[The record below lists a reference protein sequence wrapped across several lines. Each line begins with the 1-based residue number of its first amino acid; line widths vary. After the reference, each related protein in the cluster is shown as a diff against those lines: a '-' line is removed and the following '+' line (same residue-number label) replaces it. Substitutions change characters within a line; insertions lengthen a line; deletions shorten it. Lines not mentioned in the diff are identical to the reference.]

1 MRSRFLSHAVVVTLI
16 ATLGLTGCKNFHWP
30 WQKKTGASAASPAGQ
45 PPPLGEGAGIPSGE
59 RPIVT
64 GELTHGQFAPVY
76 FDFDSVKIRPERSGQ
91 AGSSGRRVEGVNPS
105 TKLVIEGHCDE
116 RGTAEYNRAL
126 GERRAQVAR
135 EKLVALGVG
144 AGRITT
150 ISYGKDKPADPGHDE
165 TAWAKNRRC
174 EFVVVKE

>member
-1 MRSRFLSHAVVVTLI
+1 MRSRFLSRAVVVTLI

-30 WQKKTGASAASPAGQ
+30 WQKRTGASAASPVGQ
-45 PPPLGEGAGIPSGE
+45 PPPLVEGAGIPSGE

-76 FDFDSVKIRPERSGQ
+76 FDFDSGKIRPSEVAKLEAVAAALKGNS
-91 AGSSGRRVEGVNPS
+91 N
-105 TKLVIEGHCDE
+105 KLVIEGHCDE

-174 EFVVVKE
+174 EFAVVKE

>member
-30 WQKKTGASAASPAGQ
+30 WQKKTPAPAAQQ

-59 RPIVT
+59 RPIIT
-64 GELTHGQFAPVY
+64 GELTHGQFPPVY
-76 FDFDSVKIRPERSGQ
+76 FDFDSVKIRPSEVAKLEAVAAALKGNS
-91 AGSSGRRVEGVNPS
+91 N
-105 TKLVIEGHCDE
+105 KLVIEGYCDE

-126 GERRAQVAR
+126 GERRAEAAR
-135 EKLVALGVG
+135 EKLVALGV
-144 AGRITT
+144 AASRITT
-150 ISYGKDKPADPGHDE
+150 ISYGRDRPADLGHDE

-174 EFVVVKE
+174 EFSIVKE

>member
-16 ATLGLTGCKNFHWP
+16 ATLGLTGCKSP
-30 WQKKTGASAASPAGQ
+30 SKKKTSRTETQ
-45 PPPLGEGAGIPSGE
+45 PPPLEEGVGIPSGE

-76 FDFDSVKIRPERSGQ
+76 FDFDSVKIRPSEVAKLEAVAAALKGNS
-91 AGSSGRRVEGVNPS
+91 N
-105 TKLVIEGHCDE
+105 KLVIEGYCDE

-126 GERRAQVAR
+126 GERRAEAAR
-135 EKLVALGVG
+135 EKLVALGV
-144 AGRITT
+144 AASRITT
-150 ISYGKDKPADPGHDE
+150 ISYGRDKPADLGHDE

-174 EFVVVKE
+174 EFSIVKE

>member
-1 MRSRFLSHAVVVTLI
+1 
-16 ATLGLTGCKNFHWP
+16 
-30 WQKKTGASAASPAGQ
+30 
-45 PPPLGEGAGIPSGE
+45 
-59 RPIVT
+59 
-64 GELTHGQFAPVY
+64 LTHGQFVPVY
-76 FDFDSVKIRPERSGQ
+76 FDFDSGKFRPSEVAKLEAVAAALKGNS
-91 AGSSGRRVEGVNPS
+91 N
-105 TKLVIEGHCDE
+105 KLVIEGHCDE

>member
-16 ATLGLTGCKNFHWP
+16 ATLGLTGCRNFHWP

-45 PPPLGEGAGIPSGE
+45 PPPLAEGAGIPSGE

-76 FDFDSVKIRPERSGQ
+76 FDFDSGKIRPSEVAKLEAVAAALKGNS
-91 AGSSGRRVEGVNPS
+91 N
-105 TKLVIEGHCDE
+105 KLVIEGHCDE

-174 EFVVVKE
+174 EFAVVKE

>member
-1 MRSRFLSHAVVVTLI
+1 MRSKLLSYAVVVTLI
-16 ATLGLTGCKNFHWP
+16 GTLGLTGCKNP
-30 WQKKTGASAASPAGQ
+30 WKKKTSGTGTQPA
-45 PPPLGEGAGIPSGE
+45 PLVEGTGIPAGE
-59 RPIVT
+59 RPLIGPG
-64 GELTHGQFAPVY
+64 GELTHGQFAAVY
-76 FDFDSVKIRPERSGQ
+76 FDFDSVKIRPSEVAKLEAVAAALKGNS
-91 AGSSGRRVEGVNPS
+91 N
-105 TKLVIEGHCDE
+105 KLVIEGHCDE

-126 GERRAQVAR
+126 GERRAEAAR

-174 EFVVVKE
+174 EFAVVRE